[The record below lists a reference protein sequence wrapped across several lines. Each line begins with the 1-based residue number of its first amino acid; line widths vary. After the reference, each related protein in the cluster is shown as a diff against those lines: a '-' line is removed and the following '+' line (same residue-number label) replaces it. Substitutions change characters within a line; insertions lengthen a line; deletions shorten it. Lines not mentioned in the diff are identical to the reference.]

1 MSNSKTPKL
10 RIYGV
15 LIALLGAIAF
25 STKAVFVKL
34 AYQYGIDSVTLLMFR
49 MLFSLPFYV
58 IIAFWAFRRPV
69 STNQTKPTWK
79 DYLIVV
85 VLGILGYYLASY
97 LDFEGLKYIS
107 ASLERL
113 ILFSYPTFVV
123 ILSAILFRE
132 KIKQNQLL
140 ALIFTYI
147 GIAVV
152 FIFNVEMTSQN
163 DLFIGSFLVF
173 LCAISFAFYVVGTGR
188 VLHKFGTWRYT
199 SLVMIVS
206 AIGVLTH
213 YAIDK
218 GGIGNLNYPIEVYI
232 FSVLMAIISTVVASL
247 LTSEGIRLIGATNSA
262 IVASVGPISTITMAY
277 IFLDERLTWMQILGG
292 IFVIFGVL
300 FITLERKKKVSSK

>member
-1 MSNSKTPKL
+1 MSNSKAPSF

-49 MLFSLPFYV
+49 MLFALPFY
-58 IIAFWAFRRPV
+58 IGIAFFSFRKPTPV
-69 STNQTKPTWK
+69 SQEPPTWK
-79 DYLIVV
+79 DYFLVV
-85 VLGILGYYLASY
+85 VLGVMGYYLASY
-97 LDFEGLKYIS
+97 LDFEGLKYIT

-113 ILFSYPTFVV
+113 ILFLYPTFVV
-123 ILSAILFRE
+123 LIGAIVFRE
-132 KIKQNQLL
+132 RIKRNQFL
-140 ALIFTYI
+140 ALLFTYI

-152 FIFNVEMTSQN
+152 FIFNVEITSQK
-163 DLFIGSFLVF
+163 DLFTGSFLVF
-173 LCAISFAFYVVGTGR
+173 LCAVSYALYIVGTGR

-206 AIGVLTH
+206 SSAVITH
-213 YAIDK
+213 YMIAK

-232 FSVLMAIISTVVASL
+232 FSVLMAIFSTVVASL

-262 IVASVGPISTITMAY
+262 IVASVGPISTITLAY
-277 IFLDERLTWMQILGG
+277 IFLDERLTFMQILGG
-292 IFVIFGVL
+292 VLVISGVM
-300 FITLERKKKVSSK
+300 FITLERKKEAN